1 MIINNNAVANN
12 TYNQL
17 QKNQT
22 QVQKSMEKLSS
33 GLRINK
39 AGDDAAGLAISE
51 KMRSQIRG
59 LDQATRNAQDGIS
72 LIQTAEGGL
81 SVGQD
86 MLQRVKELAV
96 QASSETYDASDTKN
110 IQAEIDELLTEIDKT
125 AGNMDF
131 NGKKLLDGTADI
143 KIAVGANAESLDITI
158 GSMKTDDLGDDT
170 NKLSSFKTGGAN
182 EVTDRDSAQLL
193 VASVE
198 EAIKGVSSERASLG
212 AKQNRMEYT
221 IQNLQTTSE
230 NLQSAESRIR
240 DADVAKEMVKVS
252 KNQILQQASQAM
264 LVQANQSPQ
273 QVLQLLR

>member
-81 SVGQD
+81 AVGQD